1 VGRGDGAVELVDA
14 VADLL
19 VEVGPEELRVGVEVE
34 DLVGVGFA
42 VADLVGVGFGVADLV
57 GVGFGVADL
66 VGVGFGV
73 ADLVGFGLEVRLRV
87 DFGVGVGVGVG
98 LGDLVAR
105 GLREAPFLSS
115 SSRRESRPLPAAA
128 LSASQNVVLMVLAS
142 NHR

>member
-1 VGRGDGAVELVDA
+1 M
-14 VADLL
+14 
-19 VEVGPEELRVGVEVE
+19 ELRVGVEVE
-34 DLVGVGFA
+34 DLVG

-73 ADLVGFGLEVRLRV
+73 ADLVGLGLGVRLRV
-87 DFGVGVGVGVG
+87 DLGVGVGVG

-105 GLREAPFLSS
+105 GLREDPFLSSS

-128 LSASQNVVLMVLAS
+128 LRASQNVVLMVLAS
-142 NHR
+142 DHR

>member
-1 VGRGDGAVELVDA
+1 MGRGDGAVELVDA

-19 VEVGPEELRVGVEVE
+19 VEVGPEALRVGVEVE

-87 DFGVGVGVGVG
+87 DFGVGVGVG

-105 GLREAPFLSS
+105 GLREAPFLS

>member
-1 VGRGDGAVELVDA
+1 MGRGDGAVELVDA

-87 DFGVGVGVGVG
+87 DFGVGVGVG